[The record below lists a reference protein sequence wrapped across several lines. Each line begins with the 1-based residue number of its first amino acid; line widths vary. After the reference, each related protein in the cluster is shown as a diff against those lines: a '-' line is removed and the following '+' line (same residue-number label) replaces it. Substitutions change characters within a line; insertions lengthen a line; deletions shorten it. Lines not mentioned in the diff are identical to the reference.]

1 MKSLTTR
8 LVLAF
13 AITSLASLG
22 LAAIFVR
29 QFVTTQFDAYVL
41 EQRRD
46 AFLTRVANY
55 YATHENWDGLT
66 PATLSEN
73 RNADP
78 SGPGGWSPDG
88 DHFERIAFFIADAE
102 GRIVLS
108 PNPLWR
114 GQTARADDLA
124 RGTPIMVNNEEV
136 GTFVLLEPPLER
148 NPAEEAYL
156 RRTDLALGAA
166 ALGAVLVA
174 LSLGFILARLIT
186 RPIQDL
192 TSATRALGA
201 GEFGQQVAVR
211 SRDELGMLATQFNA
225 MSTELARATELR
237 QRMTADIA
245 HDLRTP
251 LTVLSGYLE
260 AMRDESLRPTA
271 ARFAAMHDETQVL
284 LRLVEDLH
292 TLSLADAGELKLK
305 RQLTEPKVL
314 LERVATSYRHT
325 AEQHSVALI
334 LNVPDGL
341 PAIEVD
347 IEQTVRALSNLVG
360 NALHHTPSGGEVM
373 LAAHCEAAQLVIEV
387 ADTGT
392 GIAPEHLPNIFER
405 FYRAD
410 VSRQQATGGSGLG
423 LAIVRSIIA
432 AHGGKVSVDSTPG
445 EGTIFRIHIPFAD
458 HRRLINS

>member
-13 AITSLASLG
+13 AITSLASIG

-55 YATHENWDGLT
+55 YATHGNWDGLT
-66 PATLSEN
+66 PATLAEN
-73 RNADP
+73 RNGEP

-114 GQTARADDLA
+114 GQPARADDLA
-124 RGTPIMVNNEEV
+124 RGTPILVNNEQV

-174 LSLGFILARLIT
+174 LSLGFILARLMT

-192 TSATRALGA
+192 TRATRALAA
-201 GEFGQQVAVR
+201 GDLGQQVPVR
-211 SRDELGMLATQFNA
+211 SRDELGLLATQFNA
-225 MSTELARATELR
+225 MSADLARATELR

-260 AMRDESLRPTA
+260 AMRDESLRPTP
-271 ARFAAMHDETQVL
+271 ARFAAMHDETRVL
-284 LRLVEDLH
+284 MRLVEDLH
-292 TLSLADAGELKLK
+292 TLSLADAGELILK
-305 RQLTEPKVL
+305 RQPTEPGAL
-314 LERVATSYRHT
+314 LERVATSYQHT
-325 AEQHSVALI
+325 AKQQGVALI

-341 PAIEVD
+341 PTIEVD
-347 IEQTVRALSNLVG
+347 IEQTIRALNNLVG

-373 LAAHCEAAQLVIEV
+373 LAAHRETAHLVFEIS
-387 ADTGT
+387 DTGT

-410 VSRQQATGGSGLG
+410 ASRQQATGGSGLG

-432 AHGGKVSVDSTPG
+432 AHGGNVSVDSAPG
-445 EGTIFRIHIPFAD
+445 EGTIFRVRVPLSTPQA
-458 HRRLINS
+458 